1 MFEAND
7 QLMWPSK
14 TVSSI
19 LFLHYRSS
27 VLRAKENLAQKLF
40 VLIRNSLNNRKLKV
54 KIKCNSGNILI
65 AFGTEVGWMSC
76 NEEILGSN
84 PNLVT

>member
-27 VLRAKENLAQKLF
+27 VLSAKENLAQKLF
-40 VLIRNSLNNRKLKV
+40 VLTSNSLYNRKLKSKDKV
-54 KIKCNSGNILI
+54 KLRNFFKLLL
-65 AFGTEVGWMSC
+65 VLW
-76 NEEILGSN
+76 LGGCLAMRRS
-84 PNLVT
+84 